1 MGGPAGMQQIVIVT
15 TPMAN
20 DAVSV
25 PASVTEAWLLK
36 ELKSLWLTDQSKL
49 LTLILLILL
58 SNVSHCASFL
68 TLYFYKV
75 V

>member
-25 PASVTEAWLLK
+25 PASVTEA
-36 ELKSLWLTDQSKL
+36 
-49 LTLILLILL
+49 
-58 SNVSHCASFL
+58 
-68 TLYFYKV
+68 
-75 V
+75 